1 MNRKEILLI
10 CLILCFICSLQAVAS
25 ADVSV
30 DDTHDV
36 KLVASS
42 NAIDNDLS
50 SYSHSENNQ
59 ILRGENDDAGSFS
72 DLQNKIN
79 SESGIITLDKNYTFN
94 ESLLTDIAL
103 ASSGIVVQK
112 DSTLEIVGDPT
123 KNITINGLGD
133 SKLFSFKSHVILQN
147 INFIN
152 GVGHK
157 TSSITS
163 DDMLEISDCRFFDNT
178 GKLGGAIQAN
188 DGLTITDSIFEG
200 NLALDGGSIYI
211 GNSNSESRIEN
222 CNFH

>member
-72 DLQNKIN
+72 DLH
-79 SESGIITLDKNYTFN
+79 LM
-94 ESLLTDIAL
+94 
-103 ASSGIVVQK
+103 
-112 DSTLEIVGDPT
+112 
-123 KNITINGLGD
+123 
-133 SKLFSFKSHVILQN
+133 SH
-147 INFIN
+147 F
-152 GVGHK
+152 
-157 TSSITS
+157 
-163 DDMLEISDCRFFDNT
+163 
-178 GKLGGAIQAN
+178 
-188 DGLTITDSIFEG
+188 
-200 NLALDGGSIYI
+200 
-211 GNSNSESRIEN
+211 
-222 CNFH
+222 